1 MQRNEEFDISLKC
14 DFREFRSM
22 NLIGFWIPRDRDP
35 WFRQTPIQNGEGGG
49 ASAAAVVVDGGLWTV
64 PVSRPNNLT

>member
-1 MQRNEEFDISLKC
+1 MV
-14 DFREFRSM
+14 
-22 NLIGFWIPRDRDP
+22 GFWIPRDRDP

-49 ASAAAVVVDGGLWTV
+49 ASAAAVVVDSGLWTV